1 MPTYE
6 YRCDNCATNFDV
18 VQSFH
23 DDPLTEC
30 PTCGSPV
37 RKVFGSVGIVFKGS
51 GFYKTDSRS
60 GGSATKTAESRPLRQ
75 GGTVVGPVGQRL
87 RPSTLRRGGASAGLR
102 TPGSNG
108 SRTRRVEGSG
118 GSKDSAGPGVG
129 GSSGPSGPT
138 ARGVGRLLEL
148 SRTRWSAACRSRV
161 CRSRVPGRGR
171 SHPVDDASAG

>member
-60 GGSATKTAESRPLRQ
+60 GGSASKSAESTVPAAKSDTAT
-75 GGTVVGPVGQRL
+75 GSGSGT
-87 RPSTLRRGGASAGLR
+87 SDS
-102 TPGSNG
+102 
-108 SRTRRVEGSG
+108 GSG
-118 GSKDSAGPGVG
+118 GSSDSSSSSATTPAPAASTSSSNGSST
-129 GSSGPSGPT
+129 GSSGSTKSKGST
-138 ARGVGRLLEL
+138 GSTG
-148 SRTRWSAACRSRV
+148 T
-161 CRSRVPGRGR
+161 
-171 SHPVDDASAG
+171 